1 MSILILLCNI
11 YTSDLSF
18 AEIYLTFL
26 SHIWRLTRYNEIW
39 RRVTNLSLMSIVLKM
54 SIEDQE
60 EWVMVFSVDDS
71 YLTVST
77 SFSLNLL

>member
-11 YTSDLSF
+11 YFWFIFYWNLS
-18 AEIYLTFL
+18 YLL
-26 SHIWRLTRYNEIW
+26 ISWRLTRYNEIW

-60 EWVMVFSVDDS
+60 EWVMVFSIDDS